1 MAEQD
6 GDTLPRST
14 AETTDVSLSQ
24 RKRLFTKEL
33 KVMLH
38 GFGDDENPY
47 EETVDLVDDLV
58 VKYVQEMTQ
67 KAMDVGKQGKIHV
80 EDIIFLIRKDPK
92 KYARV
97 KDLLRMN
104 EELKK
109 ARRDLEPEKDLER
122 GGTAIMGTLQSQ

>member
-6 GDTLPRST
+6 G
-14 AETTDVSLSQ
+14 ETPVPTRTETDIITTTSSQ

-47 EETVDLVDDLV
+47 EETVDLVEDLA

-67 KAMDVGKQGKIHV
+67 KAMDVGKPGKIHV

-109 ARRDLEPEKDLER
+109 ARRDLEPEKDIER
-122 GGTAIMGTLQSQ
+122 GGAAIMGTI